1 LVFHF
6 LSSPLE
12 NLTVFG
18 YVIKRLFL
26 LVPVVFGVVTLVFFL
41 IHMIPGDPVEVM
53 LGEQARAAD
62 KATLRHE
69 LQLDRPLGEQYT
81 HYLSELL
88 QGNLGRSIHSREPV
102 RRIILKRFPATLLLT
117 VAAMFVAVLIAV
129 PIGILSATRQYSF
142 IDNASMLFALLGISM
157 PNFWLGPLLILL
169 FSIQLGWLPVS
180 GMGGV
185 THLILPAV
193 TLGTAL
199 AAILTR
205 MTRASVL
212 EVIREQYIVT
222 ARAKGL
228 REGIVLFKHA
238 LRNAL
243 IPIITILGLQ
253 FGALLS
259 GSIITETIF
268 SWPGIGRLVIQA
280 VNQRDY
286 PLVQGCVL
294 IISLSYVLINLI
306 TDLFYGLSDP
316 RIRIDQREESHD

>member
-1 LVFHF
+1 MFNYIV
-6 LSSPLE
+6 
-12 NLTVFG
+12 
-18 YVIKRLFL
+18 KRLIL
-26 LVPVVFGVVTLVFFL
+26 LIPVVFGVVTLVFFL
-41 IHMIPGDPVEVM
+41 VHLIPGDPVEVM

-62 KATLRHE
+62 KEMLRHE
-69 LQLDRPLGEQYT
+69 LRLDRPLMEQYRL
-81 HYLSELL
+81 YLTGLAR
-88 QGNLGRSIHSREPV
+88 GDLGRSIHFREPV
-102 RRIILKRFPATLLLT
+102 LTMITRRFPATILLT
-117 VAAMFVAVLIAV
+117 LAAMFVAILIAI
-129 PIGILSATRQYSF
+129 PIGIVSATKQYSL
-142 IDNASMLFALLGISM
+142 IDNASMFFALLGISM

-185 THLILPAV
+185 EHLILPSI

-205 MTRASVL
+205 MTRAGIL
-212 EVIREQYIVT
+212 EVIRQQYIVT
-222 ARAKGL
+222 SRAKGL
-228 REGIVLFKHA
+228 AEKKVLYKHA
-238 LRNAL
+238 LKNAL
-243 IPIITILGLQ
+243 IPVITILGLQ

-294 IISLSYVLINLI
+294 FIALTYVLVNLA
-306 TDLFYGLSDP
+306 TDLLYSAADP
-316 RIRIDQREESHD
+316 RIRIGRGGQA

>member
-1 LVFHF
+1 MLK
-6 LSSPLE
+6 
-12 NLTVFG
+12 
-18 YVIKRLFL
+18 YIIKRIL
-26 LVPVVFGVVTLVFFL
+26 LLIPIVLGVVTLVFFL
-41 IHMIPGDPVEVM
+41 VHLIPGDPVEVM
-53 LGEQARAAD
+53 LGEQAQAAD
-62 KATLRHE
+62 KEMLRHE
-69 LQLDRPLGEQYT
+69 LHLDRPLMEQYRL
-81 HYLSELL
+81 YLTGLTR
-88 QGNLGRSIHSREPV
+88 GDLGRSIHSRKPV
-102 RRIILKRFPATLLLT
+102 LTIVTHRFPATLLLT
-117 VAAMFVAVLIAV
+117 LAAMIVAILIAI
-129 PIGILSATRQYSF
+129 PIGILSATKQYSLL
-142 IDNASMLFALLGISM
+142 DNASMFFALLGISM

-185 THLILPAV
+185 ENLILPAI

-228 REGIVLFKHA
+228 QEGIVLFKHA
-238 LRNAL
+238 LKNAL
-243 IPIITILGLQ
+243 IPVITILGLQ

-286 PLVQGCVL
+286 PVVQGCVL
-294 IISLSYVLINLI
+294 LIALSYVLVNLA
-306 TDLFYGLSDP
+306 TDLFYSVADP
-316 RIRIDQREESHD
+316 RIRIGGERET

>member
-1 LVFHF
+1 ML
-6 LSSPLE
+6 
-12 NLTVFG
+12 N
-18 YVIKRLFL
+18 YIIKRIL
-26 LVPVVFGVVTLVFFL
+26 LLIPIVLGVVTLVFFL
-41 IHMIPGDPVEVM
+41 VHLIPGDPVEVM
-53 LGEQARAAD
+53 LGEQAQAAD
-62 KATLRHE
+62 KELLRHE
-69 LQLDRPLGEQYT
+69 LHLDRPLMVQYRI
-81 HYLSELL
+81 YLAGLIR
-88 QGNLGRSIHSREPV
+88 GDLGRSIHSREPV
-102 RRIILKRFPATLLLT
+102 SSLIARRFPATLLLT
-117 VAAMFVAVLIAV
+117 LAAMLVAIIIAV
-129 PIGILSATRQYSF
+129 PIGIISATQQYSLV
-142 IDNASMLFALLGISM
+142 DNLSMFFALLGISM

-185 THLILPAV
+185 EHLILPAV

-205 MTRASVL
+205 MTRAGIL

-228 REGIVLFKHA
+228 AERKVLYKHA
-238 LRNAL
+238 LKNAL
-243 IPIITILGLQ
+243 IPVITILGLQ

-294 IISLSYVLINLI
+294 AIALSYVLVNLV
-306 TDLFYGLSDP
+306 TDLFYSVADP
-316 RIRIDQREESHD
+316 RIRIGGGRAS

>member
-1 LVFHF
+1 LFNYIV
-6 LSSPLE
+6 
-12 NLTVFG
+12 
-18 YVIKRLFL
+18 KRLIL
-26 LVPVVFGVVTLVFFL
+26 LIPVVFGVVTLVFFL
-41 IHMIPGDPVEVM
+41 VHLIPGDPVEVM

-62 KATLRHE
+62 KEMLRHE
-69 LQLDRPLGEQYT
+69 LRLDRPLMEQYRL
-81 HYLSELL
+81 YLTGLAR
-88 QGNLGRSIHSREPV
+88 GDLGRSIHFREPV
-102 RRIILKRFPATLLLT
+102 LTMITRRFPATILLT
-117 VAAMFVAVLIAV
+117 LAAMFVAILIAI
-129 PIGILSATRQYSF
+129 PIGIVSATKQYSL
-142 IDNASMLFALLGISM
+142 IDNASMFFALLGISM

-185 THLILPAV
+185 EHLILPSI

-205 MTRASVL
+205 MTRAGIL
-212 EVIREQYIVT
+212 EVIRQQYIVT
-222 ARAKGL
+222 SRAKGL
-228 REGIVLFKHA
+228 AEKKVLYKHA
-238 LRNAL
+238 LKNAL
-243 IPIITILGLQ
+243 IPVITILGLQ

-294 IISLSYVLINLI
+294 FIALTYVLVNLA
-306 TDLFYGLSDP
+306 TDLLYSAADP
-316 RIRIDQREESHD
+316 RIRIGRGGQA

>member
-1 LVFHF
+1 MF
-6 LSSPLE
+6 
-12 NLTVFG
+12 N
-18 YVIKRLFL
+18 YIIKRLIL
-26 LVPVVFGVVTLVFFL
+26 LIPVVFGVVTLVFFL
-41 IHMIPGDPVEVM
+41 VHLIPGDPVEVM

-62 KATLRHE
+62 KEMLRHE
-69 LQLDRPLGEQYT
+69 LRLDRPLMEQYRL
-81 HYLSELL
+81 YLTGLAR
-88 QGNLGRSIHSREPV
+88 GDLGRSIHFREPV
-102 RRIILKRFPATLLLT
+102 LTMITRRFPATILLT
-117 VAAMFVAVLIAV
+117 LAAMFVAILIAI
-129 PIGILSATRQYSF
+129 PIGIVSATKQYSL
-142 IDNASMLFALLGISM
+142 IDNASMFFALLGISM

-185 THLILPAV
+185 EHLILPSI

-205 MTRASVL
+205 MTRAGIL
-212 EVIREQYIVT
+212 EVIRQQYIVT

-228 REGIVLFKHA
+228 AEKKVLYKHA
-238 LRNAL
+238 LKNAL
-243 IPIITILGLQ
+243 IPVITILGLQ

-294 IISLSYVLINLI
+294 FIALTYVLVNLT
-306 TDLFYGLSDP
+306 TDLLYSAADP
-316 RIRIDQREESHD
+316 RIRIGRGGQA